1 MLENINIKEI
11 KNILTSND
19 ANFLSNIIKEEN
31 PESILASLNK
41 SLINKYFKI
50 LVKSKNIFLYLCK
63 YKNQN
68 VGYAI
73 LAKRTS
79 FLIDEF
85 KDLKYQILINLIINL
100 KFKTIV
106 NILLSLCKFDL
117 ILLSKKKKEFINN
130 NLNLNLLAITKK
142 YQSKGIGKEFVLKFL
157 DHAKKKDNF
166 NVISVETHSKNTEE
180 FYKKKL
186 DFYYIGNKIRL
197 FKNLNI
203 FQKNL

>member
-1 MLENINIKEI
+1 MSESINIKEI
-11 KNILTSND
+11 KNILTLSD
-19 ANFLSNIIKEEN
+19 ANFLSKIIKEEN

-41 SLINKYFKI
+41 NLINKYFEI
-50 LVKSKNIFLYLCK
+50 LVKSKNIFLYLCI

-85 KDLKYQILINLIINL
+85 KDLKYKILINLIINL
-100 KFKTIV
+100 KFKTIA

-130 NLNLNLLAITKK
+130 NLNLNLLAITKEF
-142 YQSKGIGKEFVLKFL
+142 QAKGIGKEFVLEFL
-157 DHAKKKDNF
+157 DDIKKKDSF
-166 NVISVETHSKNTEE
+166 NAISVETHNKNAEE

>member
-1 MLENINIKEI
+1 MSENINIKEI
-11 KNILTSND
+11 KNILTLSD
-19 ANFLSNIIKEEN
+19 ANFLSKIIKEEN

-41 SLINKYFKI
+41 NLINKYFKI
-50 LVKSKNIFLYLCK
+50 LVKSKNIFLYLCI
-63 YKNQN
+63 YKNRN
-68 VGYAI
+68 VGYAVVTKKI
-73 LAKRTS
+73 S

-85 KDLKYQILINLIINL
+85 KDLKYKIFINLIINL

-130 NLNLNLLAITKK
+130 NLNLNLLAITKEF
-142 YQSKGIGKEFVLKFL
+142 QSKGIGKEFVFKFL
-157 DHAKKKDNF
+157 DDVKKKDNF
-166 NVISVETHSKNTEE
+166 NAISVETHNKNTEE

-186 DFYYIGNKIRL
+186 DFYYVGNKIRL